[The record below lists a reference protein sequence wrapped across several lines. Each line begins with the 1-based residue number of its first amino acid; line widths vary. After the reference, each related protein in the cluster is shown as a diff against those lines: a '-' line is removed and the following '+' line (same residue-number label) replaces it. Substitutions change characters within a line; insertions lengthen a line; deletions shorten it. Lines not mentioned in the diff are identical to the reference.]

1 MKKTAKFAAT
11 LLGLMGLFTGLT
23 AQAKDITVHTS
34 VGEQT
39 IPQDAKRIVVLD
51 YGVADTLR
59 ELGATDRIVGI
70 PKSTVL
76 PAYLESFKADNFA
89 NVGSLPEPAFEK
101 INELNPDLI
110 IVSGRQQKMLDRFKE
125 IAPVFYYQN
134 DYNNFYPSLVENIDI
149 LGKIVNKESEA
160 KEKIASLDKK
170 LDELAALTK
179 DKTALLVLV
188 NENRISAYGDTS
200 RYSMVYQKFG
210 FTPADK
216 NIKSSTHGM
225 SVGFE
230 YILEKNPDYLLVV
243 DRTAA
248 VTDKKGNAQ
257 TVLNNDLIKKT
268 KAYQQNH
275 IVYLNAANWY
285 LAFGG
290 LKATENMITEIE
302 SAMK

>member
-1 MKKTAKFAAT
+1 MKKSLKFAIG
-11 LLGLMGLFTGLT
+11 LLGFFIGTS
-23 AQAKDITVHTS
+23 AYAADITVDS
-34 VGEQT
+34 VIGKQT

-51 YGVADTLR
+51 FGVADTLR
-59 ELGATDRIVGI
+59 ELNAEDRIVGI
-70 PKSTVL
+70 PKSSAL
-76 PAYLESFKADNFA
+76 PAYLESFKADKFE

-110 IVSGRQQKMLDRFKE
+110 IASGRQQKMLDRFKE

-134 DYNNFYPSLVENIDI
+134 DYNNYYPSLVNNLEI
-149 LGKIVNKESEA
+149 LGKIVNKEEVA
-160 KEKIASLDKK
+160 KQKIAELDKK
-170 LDELAALTK
+170 VDELNKFTK
-179 DKTALLVLV
+179 GKNALLILV

-200 RYSMVYQKFG
+200 RYSLVYQKFG

-230 YILEKNPDYLLVV
+230 YIVEKNPDYLLVV

-248 VTDKKGNAQ
+248 ITDKKDNAKI
-257 TVLNNDLIKKT
+257 VLNNDLIKKT

-275 IVYLNAANWY
+275 IIYLNAANWY

-290 LKATENMITEIE
+290 LKATENMISELEQAIQ
-302 SAMK
+302 

>member
-1 MKKTAKFAAT
+1 MKKTVKLAVG
-11 LLGLMGLFTGLT
+11 LLGLVGLLAGLPSQ
-23 AQAKDITVHTS
+23 AQDITVKTS

-59 ELGATDRIVGI
+59 ELGAADRIVGI
-70 PKSTVL
+70 PKSTAL
-76 PAYLESFKADNFA
+76 PAYLESFKADTFA

-101 INELNPDLI
+101 INELKPDLI
-110 IVSGRQQKMLDRFKE
+110 IASGRQQKMLDRFKE

-134 DYNNFYPSLVENIDI
+134 DFNDFYPSLVNNIDI
-149 LGKIVNKESEA
+149 LGKIVNKEAEA
-160 KEKIASLDKK
+160 KQRIADLDKK
-170 LDELAALTK
+170 INGLAEVTK
-179 DKTALLVLV
+179 GKTALLVLV

-200 RYSMVYQKFG
+200 RYGLVYQKFG

-230 YILEKNPDYLLVV
+230 YVLEKNPDYLLVV

-248 VTDKKGNAQ
+248 ITDKKGNAQ
-257 TVLNNDLIKKT
+257 VVLNNDLIKKT
-268 KAYQQNH
+268 KAYQQKH
-275 IVYLNAANWY
+275 IVYLDAANWY

-290 LKATENMITEIE
+290 LKATENMITELE
-302 SAMK
+302 SAVK

>member
-1 MKKTAKFAAT
+1 MKKSLKFAIG
-11 LLGLMGLFTGLT
+11 LLGFFIGTS
-23 AQAKDITVHTS
+23 AYAADITVDS
-34 VGEQT
+34 VIGKQT

-51 YGVADTLR
+51 FGVADTLR
-59 ELGATDRIVGI
+59 ELNAEDRIVGI
-70 PKSTVL
+70 PKSSAL
-76 PAYLESFKADNFA
+76 PAYLESFKADKFE

-110 IVSGRQQKMLDRFKE
+110 IASGRQQKMLDRFKE

-134 DYNNFYPSLVENIDI
+134 DYNNYYPSLVNNLEI
-149 LGKIVNKESEA
+149 LGKIVNKEEVA
-160 KEKIASLDKK
+160 KQKIAELDKK
-170 LDELAALTK
+170 VDELNKFTK
-179 DKTALLVLV
+179 GKNALLILV

-200 RYSMVYQKFG
+200 RYSLVYQKFG

-225 SVGFE
+225 SIGFE
-230 YILEKNPDYLLVV
+230 YIVEKNPDYLLVV

-248 VTDKKGNAQ
+248 ITDKKDNAKI
-257 TVLNNDLIKKT
+257 VLNNDLIKKT

-275 IVYLNAANWY
+275 IIYLDAANWY

-290 LKATENMITEIE
+290 LKATENMISELEQAIQ
-302 SAMK
+302 

>member
-1 MKKTAKFAAT
+1 MKKSLKFVIG
-11 LLGLMGLFTGLT
+11 LLGFLIGTS
-23 AQAKDITVHTS
+23 AYAEDITVDS
-34 VGEQT
+34 VIGKQT

-51 YGVADTLR
+51 FGVADTLR
-59 ELGATDRIVGI
+59 ELNAEDRIVGI
-70 PKSTVL
+70 PKSSAL
-76 PAYLESFKADNFA
+76 PAYLESFKSDKFE

-134 DYNNFYPSLVENIDI
+134 DYNNYYPSLVNNLEI
-149 LGKIVNKESEA
+149 LGKIVNKEEVV
-160 KEKIASLDKK
+160 KQKITELNKK
-170 LDELAALTK
+170 VDELNKFTK
-179 DKTALLVLV
+179 GKNALLILV

-200 RYSMVYQKFG
+200 RYSLVYQKFG
-210 FTPADK
+210 FTPVDK

-230 YILEKNPDYLLVV
+230 YIVEKNPDYLLVV

-248 VTDKKGNAQ
+248 ITDKKDNAKI
-257 TVLNNDLIKKT
+257 VLNNDLIKKT

-275 IVYLNAANWY
+275 IIYLNAANWY

-290 LKATENMITEIE
+290 LKATENMISELEQAIQ
-302 SAMK
+302 

>member
-1 MKKTAKFAAT
+1 MKKSLKFAIG
-11 LLGLMGLFTGLT
+11 LLGFFIGTS
-23 AQAKDITVHTS
+23 AYAADITVDS
-34 VGEQT
+34 VIGKQT

-51 YGVADTLR
+51 FGVADTLR
-59 ELGATDRIVGI
+59 ELNAEDRIVGI
-70 PKSTVL
+70 PKSSAL
-76 PAYLESFKADNFA
+76 PAYLESFKADKFE

-110 IVSGRQQKMLDRFKE
+110 IASGRQQKMLDRFKE

-134 DYNNFYPSLVENIDI
+134 DYNNYYPSLVNNFEI
-149 LGKIVNKESEA
+149 LGKIVNKEEVA
-160 KEKIASLDKK
+160 KQKIAELDKK
-170 LDELAALTK
+170 VDELNKFTK
-179 DKTALLVLV
+179 GKNALLILV

-200 RYSMVYQKFG
+200 RYSLVYQKFG

-230 YILEKNPDYLLVV
+230 YIVEKNPDYLLVV

-248 VTDKKGNAQ
+248 ITDKKDNAKI
-257 TVLNNDLIKKT
+257 VLNNDLIKKT

-275 IVYLNAANWY
+275 IIYLDAENWY

-290 LKATENMITEIE
+290 LKATENMISELEQAIQ
-302 SAMK
+302 

>member
-1 MKKTAKFAAT
+1 MKKSLKFAIG
-11 LLGLMGLFTGLT
+11 LLGFFIGTS
-23 AQAKDITVHTS
+23 AYAADITVDS
-34 VGEQT
+34 VIGKQT

-51 YGVADTLR
+51 FGVADTLR
-59 ELGATDRIVGI
+59 ELNAEDRIVGI
-70 PKSTVL
+70 PKSSAL
-76 PAYLESFKADNFA
+76 PAYLESFKADKFE

-110 IVSGRQQKMLDRFKE
+110 IASGRQQKMLDRFKE

-134 DYNNFYPSLVENIDI
+134 DYNNYYPSLVNNLEI
-149 LGKIVNKESEA
+149 LGKIVNKEEVA
-160 KEKIASLDKK
+160 KQKIAELDKK
-170 LDELAALTK
+170 VDELNKFTK
-179 DKTALLVLV
+179 GKNALLILV

-200 RYSMVYQKFG
+200 RYSLVYQKFG

-230 YILEKNPDYLLVV
+230 YIVEKNPDYLLVV

-248 VTDKKGNAQ
+248 ITDKKDNAKI
-257 TVLNNDLIKKT
+257 VLNNDLIKKT

-275 IVYLNAANWY
+275 IIYLDAANWY

-290 LKATENMITEIE
+290 LKATENMISELEQAIQ
-302 SAMK
+302 

>member
-1 MKKTAKFAAT
+1 MKKSLKFAIG
-11 LLGLMGLFTGLT
+11 LLGFFIGTS
-23 AQAKDITVHTS
+23 AYAADITVDS
-34 VGEQT
+34 VIGKQT
-39 IPQDAKRIVVLD
+39 MPQDAKRIVVLD
-51 YGVADTLR
+51 FGVADTLR
-59 ELGATDRIVGI
+59 ELNAEDRIVGI
-70 PKSTVL
+70 PKSSAL
-76 PAYLESFKADNFA
+76 PAYLESFKADKFE

-110 IVSGRQQKMLDRFKE
+110 IASGRQQKMLDRFKE

-134 DYNNFYPSLVENIDI
+134 DYNNYYPSLVNNLEI
-149 LGKIVNKESEA
+149 LGKIVNKEEVA
-160 KEKIASLDKK
+160 KQKIAELDKK
-170 LDELAALTK
+170 VDELNKFTK
-179 DKTALLVLV
+179 GKNALLILV

-200 RYSMVYQKFG
+200 RYSLVYQKFG

-230 YILEKNPDYLLVV
+230 YIVEKNPDYLLVV

-248 VTDKKGNAQ
+248 ITDKKDNAKI
-257 TVLNNDLIKKT
+257 VLNNDLIKKT

-275 IVYLNAANWY
+275 IIYLDAANWY

-290 LKATENMITEIE
+290 LKATENMISELEQAIQ
-302 SAMK
+302 

>member
-1 MKKTAKFAAT
+1 MKKSLKFVIG
-11 LLGLMGLFTGLT
+11 LLGFFIGTF
-23 AQAKDITVHTS
+23 AYAADITVDS
-34 VGEQT
+34 VIGKQT
-39 IPQDAKRIVVLD
+39 IPQDTKRIVVLD
-51 YGVADTLR
+51 FGVADTLR
-59 ELGATDRIVGI
+59 ELNAEDRIVGI
-70 PKSTVL
+70 PKSSAL
-76 PAYLESFKADNFA
+76 PAYLESFKSDKFE

-134 DYNNFYPSLVENIDI
+134 DYNNYYPSLVNNLEI
-149 LGKIVNKESEA
+149 LGKIVNKEEVV
-160 KEKIASLDKK
+160 KQKITELNKK
-170 LDELAALTK
+170 VDELNKFTK
-179 DKTALLVLV
+179 GKNALLILV

-200 RYSMVYQKFG
+200 RYSLVYQKFG
-210 FTPADK
+210 FTPVDK

-230 YILEKNPDYLLVV
+230 YIVEKNPDYLLVV

-248 VTDKKGNAQ
+248 ITDKKDNAKI
-257 TVLNNDLIKKT
+257 VLNNDLIKKT

-275 IVYLNAANWY
+275 IIYLNAANWY

-290 LKATENMITEIE
+290 LKATENMISELEQAIQ
-302 SAMK
+302 

>member
-1 MKKTAKFAAT
+1 MKKSLKFAIG
-11 LLGLMGLFTGLT
+11 LLGFFIGTS
-23 AQAKDITVHTS
+23 AYAADITVDS
-34 VGEQT
+34 VIGKQT

-51 YGVADTLR
+51 FGVADTLR
-59 ELGATDRIVGI
+59 ELNAEDRIVGI
-70 PKSTVL
+70 PKSSAL
-76 PAYLESFKADNFA
+76 PAYLESFKADKFE

-110 IVSGRQQKMLDRFKE
+110 IASGRQQKMLDRFKE

-134 DYNNFYPSLVENIDI
+134 DYNNYYPSLVNNLEI
-149 LGKIVNKESEA
+149 LGKIVNKEEVA
-160 KEKIASLDKK
+160 KQKIAELDKK
-170 LDELAALTK
+170 VDELNKFTK
-179 DKTALLVLV
+179 GKNALLILV

-200 RYSMVYQKFG
+200 RYSLVYQKFG

-230 YILEKNPDYLLVV
+230 YIVEKSPDYLLVV

-248 VTDKKGNAQ
+248 ITDKKDNAKI
-257 TVLNNDLIKKT
+257 VLNNDLIKKT

-275 IVYLNAANWY
+275 IIYLDAANWY

-290 LKATENMITEIE
+290 LKATENMISELEQAIQ
-302 SAMK
+302 

>member
-1 MKKTAKFAAT
+1 MKKSLKFAIG
-11 LLGLMGLFTGLT
+11 LLGFFIGTS
-23 AQAKDITVHTS
+23 AYAADITVDS
-34 VGEQT
+34 VIGKQT

-51 YGVADTLR
+51 FGVADTLR
-59 ELGATDRIVGI
+59 ELNAEDRIVGI
-70 PKSTVL
+70 PKSSAL
-76 PAYLESFKADNFA
+76 PAYLESFKADKFE

-110 IVSGRQQKMLDRFKE
+110 IASGRQQKMLDRFKE

-134 DYNNFYPSLVENIDI
+134 DYNNYYPSLVNNLEI
-149 LGKIVNKESEA
+149 LGKIVNKEEVA
-160 KEKIASLDKK
+160 KQKIAELDKK
-170 LDELAALTK
+170 VDELNKFTK
-179 DKTALLVLV
+179 GKNALLILV

-200 RYSMVYQKFG
+200 RYSLVYQKFG

-230 YILEKNPDYLLVV
+230 YIVEKNPDYLLVV

-248 VTDKKGNAQ
+248 ITDKKDNAKI
-257 TVLNNDLIKKT
+257 VLNNDLIKKT

-275 IVYLNAANWY
+275 IIYLDAANWY

-290 LKATENMITEIE
+290 LKATKNMISELEQAIQ
-302 SAMK
+302 

>member
-1 MKKTAKFAAT
+1 MKKTIKFAVG
-11 LLGLMGLFTGLT
+11 LLGLLSLFTSL
-23 AQAKDITVHTS
+23 ASQAKEITVATP
-34 VGEQT
+34 VGEQL
-39 IPQDAKRIVVLD
+39 IPQDVKRIVVLD

-70 PKSTVL
+70 PKSTAL
-76 PAYLESFKADNFA
+76 PAYLESFKADSFA

-101 INELNPDLI
+101 INELKPDLI
-110 IVSGRQQKMLDRFKE
+110 IASGRQQKMLDRFKE

-134 DYNNFYPSLVENIDI
+134 DFTNFYPSLVNNIEI
-149 LGKIVNKESEA
+149 LGKIVNKEALA
-160 KEKIASLDKK
+160 KEKIANLESRVNQ
-170 LDELAALTK
+170 LAALTK
-179 DKTALLVLV
+179 GKTALLVLV

-200 RYSMVYQKFG
+200 RYGLVYQKFG

-225 SVGFE
+225 SVSFE

-248 VTDKKGNAQ
+248 ITEKKDNAKV
-257 TVLNNDLIKKT
+257 VLENDLIKKT
-268 KAYQQNH
+268 NAYQQKH
-275 IVYLNAANWY
+275 IVYLDAANWY

-290 LKATENMITEIE
+290 LKASEMMVDELE
-302 SAMK
+302 QAVK

>member
-1 MKKTAKFAAT
+1 MKKTVKLAVG
-11 LLGLMGLFTGLT
+11 LLGLVGLLAGLPSQ
-23 AQAKDITVHTS
+23 AQDITVKTS

-70 PKSTVL
+70 PKSTAL
-76 PAYLESFKADNFA
+76 PAYLESFKADTFA

-101 INELNPDLI
+101 INELKPDLI
-110 IVSGRQQKMLDRFKE
+110 IASGRQQKMLDRFKE

-134 DYNNFYPSLVENIDI
+134 DFNDFYPSLVNNIDI
-149 LGKIVNKESEA
+149 LGKIVNKEAEA
-160 KEKIASLDKK
+160 KQRIADLDKK
-170 LDELAALTK
+170 INGLAEVTK
-179 DKTALLVLV
+179 GKTALLVLV

-200 RYSMVYQKFG
+200 RYGLVYQKFG

-230 YILEKNPDYLLVV
+230 YVLEKNPDYLLVV

-248 VTDKKGNAQ
+248 ITDKKGNAQ
-257 TVLNNDLIKKT
+257 VVLNNDLIKKT
-268 KAYQQNH
+268 KAYQQKH
-275 IVYLNAANWY
+275 IVYLDAANWY

-290 LKATENMITEIE
+290 LKATENMITELE
-302 SAMK
+302 SAVK

>member
-1 MKKTAKFAAT
+1 MKKSLKFAIG
-11 LLGLMGLFTGLT
+11 LLGFFIGTS
-23 AQAKDITVHTS
+23 AYAADITVDS
-34 VGEQT
+34 VIGKQT

-51 YGVADTLR
+51 FGVADTLR
-59 ELGATDRIVGI
+59 ELNAEDRIVGI
-70 PKSTVL
+70 PKSSAL
-76 PAYLESFKADNFA
+76 PAYLESFKADKFE

-110 IVSGRQQKMLDRFKE
+110 IASGRQQKMLDRFKE

-134 DYNNFYPSLVENIDI
+134 DYNNYYPSLVNNLEI
-149 LGKIVNKESEA
+149 LGKIVNKEEVA
-160 KEKIASLDKK
+160 KQKIAELDKK
-170 LDELAALTK
+170 VDELNKFTK
-179 DKTALLVLV
+179 GKNALLILV

-200 RYSMVYQKFG
+200 RYSLVYQKFG

-225 SVGFE
+225 SVSFE
-230 YILEKNPDYLLVV
+230 YIVEKNPDYLLVV

-248 VTDKKGNAQ
+248 ITDKKDNAKI
-257 TVLNNDLIKKT
+257 VLNNDLIKKT

-275 IVYLNAANWY
+275 IIYLDAANWY

-290 LKATENMITEIE
+290 LKATENMISELEQAIQ
-302 SAMK
+302 

>member
-1 MKKTAKFAAT
+1 MKKSLKFAIG
-11 LLGLMGLFTGLT
+11 LLGFFIGTS
-23 AQAKDITVHTS
+23 AYAADITVDS
-34 VGEQT
+34 VIGKQT

-51 YGVADTLR
+51 FGVADTLR
-59 ELGATDRIVGI
+59 ELNAEDRIVGI
-70 PKSTVL
+70 PKSSAL
-76 PAYLESFKADNFA
+76 PAYLESFKADKFE

-110 IVSGRQQKMLDRFKE
+110 IASGRQQKMLDRFKE

-134 DYNNFYPSLVENIDI
+134 DYNNYYPSLVNNLEI
-149 LGKIVNKESEA
+149 LGKIVNKEEVA
-160 KEKIASLDKK
+160 KQKIAELDKK
-170 LDELAALTK
+170 VDELNKFTK
-179 DKTALLVLV
+179 GKNALLILV

-200 RYSMVYQKFG
+200 RYSLVYQKFG
-210 FTPADK
+210 FTPVDK

-230 YILEKNPDYLLVV
+230 YIVEKNPDYLLVV

-248 VTDKKGNAQ
+248 ITDKKDNAKI
-257 TVLNNDLIKKT
+257 VLNNDLIKKT

-275 IVYLNAANWY
+275 IIYLDAANWY

-290 LKATENMITEIE
+290 LKATENMISELEQAIQ
-302 SAMK
+302 

>member
-1 MKKTAKFAAT
+1 MKKSLKFAIG
-11 LLGLMGLFTGLT
+11 LLGFFIGTS
-23 AQAKDITVHTS
+23 AYAADITVDS
-34 VGEQT
+34 VIGKQT

-51 YGVADTLR
+51 FGVADTLR
-59 ELGATDRIVGI
+59 ELNAEDRIVGI
-70 PKSTVL
+70 PKSSSL
-76 PAYLESFKADNFA
+76 PAYLESFKADKFE

-110 IVSGRQQKMLDRFKE
+110 IASGRQQKMLDRFKE

-134 DYNNFYPSLVENIDI
+134 DYNNYYPSLVNNLEI
-149 LGKIVNKESEA
+149 LGKIVNKEEVA
-160 KEKIASLDKK
+160 KQKIAELDKK
-170 LDELAALTK
+170 VDELNKFTK
-179 DKTALLVLV
+179 GKNALLILV

-200 RYSMVYQKFG
+200 RYSLVYQKFG

-230 YILEKNPDYLLVV
+230 YIVEKNPDYLLVV

-248 VTDKKGNAQ
+248 ITDKKDNAKI
-257 TVLNNDLIKKT
+257 VLNNDLIKKT

-275 IVYLNAANWY
+275 IIYLDAANWY

-290 LKATENMITEIE
+290 LKATENMISELEQAIQ
-302 SAMK
+302 

>member
-1 MKKTAKFAAT
+1 MKKSLKFAIG
-11 LLGLMGLFTGLT
+11 LLGFFIGTS
-23 AQAKDITVHTS
+23 AYAADITVDS
-34 VGEQT
+34 VIGKQT

-51 YGVADTLR
+51 FGVADTLR
-59 ELGATDRIVGI
+59 ELNAEDRIVGI
-70 PKSTVL
+70 PKSSAL
-76 PAYLESFKADNFA
+76 PAYLESFKADKFE

-110 IVSGRQQKMLDRFKE
+110 IASGRQQKMLDRFKE

-134 DYNNFYPSLVENIDI
+134 DYNNYYPSLVNNLEI
-149 LGKIVNKESEA
+149 LGKIVNKEEVV
-160 KEKIASLDKK
+160 KQKIAELDKK
-170 LDELAALTK
+170 VDELNKFTK
-179 DKTALLVLV
+179 GKNALLILV

-200 RYSMVYQKFG
+200 RYSLVYQKFG

-230 YILEKNPDYLLVV
+230 YIVEKNPDYLLVV

-248 VTDKKGNAQ
+248 ITDKKDNAKI
-257 TVLNNDLIKKT
+257 VLNNDLIKKT

-275 IVYLNAANWY
+275 IIYLDAANWY

-290 LKATENMITEIE
+290 LKATENMISELEQAIQ
-302 SAMK
+302 

>member
-1 MKKTAKFAAT
+1 MKKSLKFVIG
-11 LLGLMGLFTGLT
+11 LLGFLIGTS
-23 AQAKDITVHTS
+23 AYAADITVDS
-34 VGEQT
+34 VIGKQT
-39 IPQDAKRIVVLD
+39 IPQDTKRIVVLD
-51 YGVADTLR
+51 FGVADTLR
-59 ELGATDRIVGI
+59 ELNAEDRIVGI
-70 PKSTVL
+70 PKSSEL
-76 PAYLESFKADNFA
+76 PAYLESFKADKFE

-110 IVSGRQQKMLDRFKE
+110 IASGRQQKMLDRFKE

-134 DYNNFYPSLVENIDI
+134 DYNNYYPSLVNNLEI
-149 LGKIVNKESEA
+149 LGKIVNKEEVA
-160 KEKIASLDKK
+160 KQKIAELDKK
-170 LDELAALTK
+170 VDELNKFTK
-179 DKTALLVLV
+179 GKNALLILV

-200 RYSMVYQKFG
+200 RYSLVYQKFG

-230 YILEKNPDYLLVV
+230 YIVEKNPDYLLVV

-248 VTDKKGNAQ
+248 ITDKKDNAKI
-257 TVLNNDLIKKT
+257 VLNNDLIKKT

-275 IVYLNAANWY
+275 IIYLDAANWY

-290 LKATENMITEIE
+290 LKATENMISELEQAIQ
-302 SAMK
+302 

>member
-1 MKKTAKFAAT
+1 MKKSLKFAIG
-11 LLGLMGLFTGLT
+11 LLGFFIGTS
-23 AQAKDITVHTS
+23 AYAADITVDS
-34 VGEQT
+34 VIGKQT

-51 YGVADTLR
+51 FGVADTLR
-59 ELGATDRIVGI
+59 ELNAEDRIVGI
-70 PKSTVL
+70 PKSSAL
-76 PAYLESFKADNFA
+76 PAYLASFKADKFE

-110 IVSGRQQKMLDRFKE
+110 IASGRQQKMLDRFKE

-134 DYNNFYPSLVENIDI
+134 DYNNYYPSLVNNFEI
-149 LGKIVNKESEA
+149 LGKIVNKEEVA
-160 KEKIASLDKK
+160 KQKIAELDKK
-170 LDELAALTK
+170 VDELNKFTK
-179 DKTALLVLV
+179 GKNALLILV

-200 RYSMVYQKFG
+200 RYSLVYQKFG

-230 YILEKNPDYLLVV
+230 YIVEKNPDYLLVV

-248 VTDKKGNAQ
+248 ITDKKDNAKI
-257 TVLNNDLIKKT
+257 VLNNDLIKKT

-275 IVYLNAANWY
+275 IIYLDAANWY

-290 LKATENMITEIE
+290 LKATENMISELEQAIQ
-302 SAMK
+302 

>member
-1 MKKTAKFAAT
+1 MKKSLKFVIG
-11 LLGLMGLFTGLT
+11 LLGFLIGTS
-23 AQAKDITVHTS
+23 AYAEDITVDS
-34 VGEQT
+34 VIGKQT

-51 YGVADTLR
+51 FGVADTLR
-59 ELGATDRIVGI
+59 ELNAEDRIVGI
-70 PKSTVL
+70 PKSSAL
-76 PAYLESFKADNFA
+76 PAYLESFKSDKFE

-134 DYNNFYPSLVENIDI
+134 DYNNYYPSLVNNLEI
-149 LGKIVNKESEA
+149 LGKIVNKEEVV
-160 KEKIASLDKK
+160 KQEITELNKK
-170 LDELAALTK
+170 VDELNKFTK
-179 DKTALLVLV
+179 GKNALLILV

-200 RYSMVYQKFG
+200 RYSLVYQKFG
-210 FTPADK
+210 FTPVDK

-230 YILEKNPDYLLVV
+230 YIVEKNPDYLLVV

-248 VTDKKGNAQ
+248 ITDKKDNAKI
-257 TVLNNDLIKKT
+257 VLNNDLIKKT

-275 IVYLNAANWY
+275 IIYLNAANWY

-290 LKATENMITEIE
+290 LKATENMISELEQAIQ
-302 SAMK
+302 

>member
-1 MKKTAKFAAT
+1 MKKSLKFAIG
-11 LLGLMGLFTGLT
+11 LLGFFIGTS
-23 AQAKDITVHTS
+23 AYAADITVDS
-34 VGEQT
+34 VIGKQT

-51 YGVADTLR
+51 FGVADTLR
-59 ELGATDRIVGI
+59 ELNAEDRIVGI
-70 PKSTVL
+70 PKSSAL
-76 PAYLESFKADNFA
+76 PAYLASFKADKFE

-110 IVSGRQQKMLDRFKE
+110 IASGRQQKMLDRFKE

-134 DYNNFYPSLVENIDI
+134 DYNNYYPSLVNNLET
-149 LGKIVNKESEA
+149 LGKIVNKEEVA
-160 KEKIASLDKK
+160 KQKIAELDKK
-170 LDELAALTK
+170 VDELNKFTK
-179 DKTALLVLV
+179 GKNALLILV

-200 RYSMVYQKFG
+200 RYSLVYQKFG

-230 YILEKNPDYLLVV
+230 YIVEKNPDYLLVV

-248 VTDKKGNAQ
+248 ITDKKDNAKI
-257 TVLNNDLIKKT
+257 VLNNDLIKKT

-275 IVYLNAANWY
+275 IIYLDAANWY

-290 LKATENMITEIE
+290 LKATENMISELEQAIQ
-302 SAMK
+302 

>member
-1 MKKTAKFAAT
+1 MKKSLKFAIG
-11 LLGLMGLFTGLT
+11 LLGFFIGIS
-23 AQAKDITVHTS
+23 AYAADITVDS
-34 VGEQT
+34 VIGKQT

-51 YGVADTLR
+51 FGVADTLR
-59 ELGATDRIVGI
+59 ELNAEDRIVGI
-70 PKSTVL
+70 PKSSAL
-76 PAYLESFKADNFA
+76 PAYLESFKADKFE

-110 IVSGRQQKMLDRFKE
+110 IASGRQQKMLDRFKE

-134 DYNNFYPSLVENIDI
+134 DYNNYYPSLVNNLET
-149 LGKIVNKESEA
+149 LGKIVNKEEVA
-160 KEKIASLDKK
+160 KQKIAELDKK
-170 LDELAALTK
+170 VDELNKFTK
-179 DKTALLVLV
+179 GKNALLILV

-200 RYSMVYQKFG
+200 RYSLVYQKFG

-230 YILEKNPDYLLVV
+230 YIVEKNPDYLLVV

-248 VTDKKGNAQ
+248 ITDKKDNAKI
-257 TVLNNDLIKKT
+257 VLNNDLIKKT

-275 IVYLNAANWY
+275 IIYLDAANWY

-290 LKATENMITEIE
+290 LKATENMISELEQAIQ
-302 SAMK
+302 

>member
-1 MKKTAKFAAT
+1 MKKSLKFAIG
-11 LLGLMGLFTGLT
+11 LLGFFIGTS
-23 AQAKDITVHTS
+23 AYAADITVDS
-34 VGEQT
+34 VIGKQT

-51 YGVADTLR
+51 FGVADTLR
-59 ELGATDRIVGI
+59 ELNAEDRIVGI
-70 PKSTVL
+70 PKSSEL
-76 PAYLESFKADNFA
+76 PAYLESFKADKFE

-110 IVSGRQQKMLDRFKE
+110 IASGRQQKMLDRFKE

-134 DYNNFYPSLVENIDI
+134 DYNNYYPSLVNNLEI
-149 LGKIVNKESEA
+149 LGKIVNKEEVA
-160 KEKIASLDKK
+160 KQKIAELDKK
-170 LDELAALTK
+170 VDELNKFTK
-179 DKTALLVLV
+179 GKNALLILV

-200 RYSMVYQKFG
+200 RYSLVYQKFG

-230 YILEKNPDYLLVV
+230 YIVEKNPDYLLVV

-248 VTDKKGNAQ
+248 ITDKKDNAKI
-257 TVLNNDLIKKT
+257 VLNNDLIKKT

-275 IVYLNAANWY
+275 IIYLDAANWY

-290 LKATENMITEIE
+290 LKATENMISELEQAIQ
-302 SAMK
+302 

>member
-1 MKKTAKFAAT
+1 MKKSLKFAIG
-11 LLGLMGLFTGLT
+11 LLGFFIGTS
-23 AQAKDITVHTS
+23 AYAADITVDS
-34 VGEQT
+34 VIGKQT
-39 IPQDAKRIVVLD
+39 IPQGAKRIVVLD
-51 YGVADTLR
+51 FGVADTLR
-59 ELGATDRIVGI
+59 ELNAEDRIVGI
-70 PKSTVL
+70 PKSSAL
-76 PAYLESFKADNFA
+76 PAYLESFKTDKFE

-110 IVSGRQQKMLDRFKE
+110 IASGRQQKMLDRFKE

-134 DYNNFYPSLVENIDI
+134 DYNNYYPSLVNNLET
-149 LGKIVNKESEA
+149 LGKIVNKEEVA
-160 KEKIASLDKK
+160 KQKIAELDKK
-170 LDELAALTK
+170 VDELNKFTK
-179 DKTALLVLV
+179 GKNALLILV

-200 RYSMVYQKFG
+200 RYSLVYQKFG

-230 YILEKNPDYLLVV
+230 YIVEKNPDYLLVV

-248 VTDKKGNAQ
+248 ITDKKDNAKI
-257 TVLNNDLIKKT
+257 VLNNDLIKKT

-275 IVYLNAANWY
+275 IIYLDAANWY

-290 LKATENMITEIE
+290 LKATENMISELEQAIQ
-302 SAMK
+302 

>member
-1 MKKTAKFAAT
+1 MKKSLKFAIG
-11 LLGLMGLFTGLT
+11 LLGFFIGTS
-23 AQAKDITVHTS
+23 AYAADITVDS
-34 VGEQT
+34 VIGKQT

-51 YGVADTLR
+51 FGVADTLR
-59 ELGATDRIVGI
+59 ELNAEDRIVGI
-70 PKSTVL
+70 PKSSAL
-76 PAYLESFKADNFA
+76 PAYLESFKADKFE

-110 IVSGRQQKMLDRFKE
+110 IASGRQQKMLDRFKE

-134 DYNNFYPSLVENIDI
+134 DYNNYYPSLVNNLEI
-149 LGKIVNKESEA
+149 LGKIVNKEEVA
-160 KEKIASLDKK
+160 KQKIAELDKK
-170 LDELAALTK
+170 VDELNKFTK
-179 DKTALLVLV
+179 GKNALLILV
-188 NENRISAYGDTS
+188 NENRISVYGDTS
-200 RYSMVYQKFG
+200 RYSLVYQKFG

-230 YILEKNPDYLLVV
+230 YIVEKNPDYLLVV

-248 VTDKKGNAQ
+248 ITDKKDNAKI
-257 TVLNNDLIKKT
+257 VLNNDLIKKT

-275 IVYLNAANWY
+275 IIYLDAANWY

-290 LKATENMITEIE
+290 LKATENMISELEQAIQ
-302 SAMK
+302 

>member
-1 MKKTAKFAAT
+1 MKKSLKFAIG
-11 LLGLMGLFTGLT
+11 LLGFFIGTS
-23 AQAKDITVHTS
+23 AYAADITVDS
-34 VGEQT
+34 VIGKQT

-51 YGVADTLR
+51 FGVADTLR
-59 ELGATDRIVGI
+59 ELNAEDRIVGI
-70 PKSTVL
+70 PKSSAL
-76 PAYLESFKADNFA
+76 PAYLESFKADKFE

-110 IVSGRQQKMLDRFKE
+110 IASGRQQKMLDRFKE

-134 DYNNFYPSLVENIDI
+134 DYNNYYPSLVNNFEI
-149 LGKIVNKESEA
+149 LGKIVNKEEVA
-160 KEKIASLDKK
+160 KQKIAELDKK
-170 LDELAALTK
+170 VDELNKFTK
-179 DKTALLVLV
+179 GKNALLILV

-200 RYSMVYQKFG
+200 RYSLVYQKFG

-230 YILEKNPDYLLVV
+230 YIVEKNPDYLLVV

-248 VTDKKGNAQ
+248 ITDKKDNAKI
-257 TVLNNDLIKKT
+257 VLNNDLIKKT

-275 IVYLNAANWY
+275 IIYLDAANWY

-290 LKATENMITEIE
+290 LKATENMISELEQAIQ
-302 SAMK
+302 

>member
-1 MKKTAKFAAT
+1 MKKSLKFVIG
-11 LLGLMGLFTGLT
+11 LLGFLIGTS
-23 AQAKDITVHTS
+23 AYAADITVDS
-34 VGEQT
+34 VIGKQT

-51 YGVADTLR
+51 FGVADTLR
-59 ELGATDRIVGI
+59 ELNAEDRIVGI
-70 PKSTVL
+70 PKSSAL
-76 PAYLESFKADNFA
+76 PAYLESFKSDKFE

-134 DYNNFYPSLVENIDI
+134 DYNNYYPSLVNNLEI
-149 LGKIVNKESEA
+149 LGKIVNKEEVV
-160 KEKIASLDKK
+160 KQKITELNKK
-170 LDELAALTK
+170 VDELNKFTK
-179 DKTALLVLV
+179 GKNALLILV

-200 RYSMVYQKFG
+200 RYSLVYQKFG
-210 FTPADK
+210 FTPVDK

-230 YILEKNPDYLLVV
+230 YIVEKNPDYLLVV

-248 VTDKKGNAQ
+248 ITDKKDNAKI
-257 TVLNNDLIKKT
+257 VLNNDLIKKT

-275 IVYLNAANWY
+275 IIYLDAANWY

-290 LKATENMITEIE
+290 LKATENMISELEQAIQ
-302 SAMK
+302 

>member
-1 MKKTAKFAAT
+1 MKKSLKFAIG
-11 LLGLMGLFTGLT
+11 LLGFFIGTS
-23 AQAKDITVHTS
+23 AYAADITVDS
-34 VGEQT
+34 VIGKQT

-51 YGVADTLR
+51 FGVADTLR
-59 ELGATDRIVGI
+59 ELNAEDRIVGI
-70 PKSTVL
+70 PKSSAL
-76 PAYLESFKADNFA
+76 PAYLESFKADKFE

-110 IVSGRQQKMLDRFKE
+110 IASGRQQKMLDRFKE
-125 IAPVFYYQN
+125 IAPVLYYQN
-134 DYNNFYPSLVENIDI
+134 DYNNYYPSLVNNLEI
-149 LGKIVNKESEA
+149 LGKIVNKEEVA
-160 KEKIASLDKK
+160 KQKIAELDKK
-170 LDELAALTK
+170 VDELNKFTK
-179 DKTALLVLV
+179 GKNALLILV

-200 RYSMVYQKFG
+200 RYSLVYQKFG

-230 YILEKNPDYLLVV
+230 YIVEKNPDYLLVV

-248 VTDKKGNAQ
+248 ITDKKDNAKI
-257 TVLNNDLIKKT
+257 VLNNDLIKKT

-275 IVYLNAANWY
+275 IIYLDAANWY

-290 LKATENMITEIE
+290 LKATENMISELEQAIQ
-302 SAMK
+302 

>member
-1 MKKTAKFAAT
+1 MKKSLKFAIG
-11 LLGLMGLFTGLT
+11 LLGFFIGTS
-23 AQAKDITVHTS
+23 AYAADITVDS
-34 VGEQT
+34 VIGKQT

-51 YGVADTLR
+51 FGVADTLR
-59 ELGATDRIVGI
+59 ELNAEDRIVGI
-70 PKSTVL
+70 PKSSAL
-76 PAYLESFKADNFA
+76 PAYLESFKADKFE

-134 DYNNFYPSLVENIDI
+134 DYNNYYPSLVNNFEI
-149 LGKIVNKESEA
+149 LGKIVNKEEVA
-160 KEKIASLDKK
+160 KQKIAELDKK
-170 LDELAALTK
+170 VDELNKFTK
-179 DKTALLVLV
+179 GKNALLILV

-200 RYSMVYQKFG
+200 RYSLVYQKFG

-230 YILEKNPDYLLVV
+230 YIVEKNPDYLLVV

-248 VTDKKGNAQ
+248 ITDKKDNAKI
-257 TVLNNDLIKKT
+257 VLNNDLIKKT

-275 IVYLNAANWY
+275 IIYLDAANWY

-290 LKATENMITEIE
+290 LKATENMISELEQAIQ
-302 SAMK
+302 

>member
-1 MKKTAKFAAT
+1 MKKSLKFAIG
-11 LLGLMGLFTGLT
+11 LLGFFIGTS
-23 AQAKDITVHTS
+23 AYAADITVDS
-34 VGEQT
+34 VIGKQT

-51 YGVADTLR
+51 FGVADTLR
-59 ELGATDRIVGI
+59 ELNAEDRIVGI
-70 PKSTVL
+70 PKSSAL
-76 PAYLESFKADNFA
+76 PAYLESFKADKFE

-110 IVSGRQQKMLDRFKE
+110 IASGRQQKMLDRFKE

-134 DYNNFYPSLVENIDI
+134 DYNNYYPSLVNNLEI
-149 LGKIVNKESEA
+149 LGKIVNKEEVA
-160 KEKIASLDKK
+160 KQKITELNKK
-170 LDELAALTK
+170 VDELNKFTK
-179 DKTALLVLV
+179 GKNALLILV

-200 RYSMVYQKFG
+200 RYSLVYQKFG
-210 FTPADK
+210 FTPVDK

-230 YILEKNPDYLLVV
+230 YIVEKNPDYLLVV

-248 VTDKKGNAQ
+248 ITDKKDNAKI
-257 TVLNNDLIKKT
+257 VLNNDLIKKT

-275 IVYLNAANWY
+275 IIYLDAANWY

-290 LKATENMITEIE
+290 LKATENMISELEQAIQ
-302 SAMK
+302 

>member
-1 MKKTAKFAAT
+1 MKKSLKFAIG
-11 LLGLMGLFTGLT
+11 LLGFFIGTS
-23 AQAKDITVHTS
+23 AYAADITVDS
-34 VGEQT
+34 VIGKQT

-51 YGVADTLR
+51 FGVADTLR
-59 ELGATDRIVGI
+59 ELNAEDRIVGI
-70 PKSTVL
+70 PKSSAL
-76 PAYLESFKADNFA
+76 PAYLESFKADKFE

-110 IVSGRQQKMLDRFKE
+110 IASGRQQKMLDRFKE

-134 DYNNFYPSLVENIDI
+134 DYNNYYPSLVNNLET
-149 LGKIVNKESEA
+149 LGKIVNKEEVA
-160 KEKIASLDKK
+160 KQKIAELDKK
-170 LDELAALTK
+170 VDELNKFTK
-179 DKTALLVLV
+179 GKNALLILV

-200 RYSMVYQKFG
+200 RYSLVYQKFG

-230 YILEKNPDYLLVV
+230 YIVEKNPDYLLVV

-248 VTDKKGNAQ
+248 ITDKKDNAKI
-257 TVLNNDLIKKT
+257 VLNNDLIKKT

-275 IVYLNAANWY
+275 IIYLDAANWY

-290 LKATENMITEIE
+290 LKATENMISELEQAIQ
-302 SAMK
+302 

>member
-1 MKKTAKFAAT
+1 MKKSLKFVIG
-11 LLGLMGLFTGLT
+11 LLGFLIGTS
-23 AQAKDITVHTS
+23 AYAADITVDS
-34 VGEQT
+34 VIGKQT
-39 IPQDAKRIVVLD
+39 IPQDTKRIVVLD
-51 YGVADTLR
+51 FGVADTLR
-59 ELGATDRIVGI
+59 ELNAEDRIVGI
-70 PKSTVL
+70 PKSSAL
-76 PAYLESFKADNFA
+76 PAYLESFKSDKFE

-134 DYNNFYPSLVENIDI
+134 DYNNYYPSLVNNLEI
-149 LGKIVNKESEA
+149 LGKIVNKEEVV
-160 KEKIASLDKK
+160 KQKITELNKK
-170 LDELAALTK
+170 VDELNKFTK
-179 DKTALLVLV
+179 GKNALLILV

-200 RYSMVYQKFG
+200 RYSLVYQKFG
-210 FTPADK
+210 FTPVDK

-230 YILEKNPDYLLVV
+230 YIVEKNPDYLLVV

-248 VTDKKGNAQ
+248 ITDKKDNAKI
-257 TVLNNDLIKKT
+257 VLNNDLIKKT

-275 IVYLNAANWY
+275 IIYLNAANWY

-290 LKATENMITEIE
+290 LKATENMISELEQAIQ
-302 SAMK
+302 

>member
-1 MKKTAKFAAT
+1 MKKSLKFAIG
-11 LLGLMGLFTGLT
+11 LLGFFIGTS
-23 AQAKDITVHTS
+23 AYAADITVDS
-34 VGEQT
+34 VIGKQT

-51 YGVADTLR
+51 FGVADTLR
-59 ELGATDRIVGI
+59 ELNAEDRIVGI
-70 PKSTVL
+70 PKSSAL
-76 PAYLESFKADNFA
+76 PAYLESFKADKFE

-110 IVSGRQQKMLDRFKE
+110 IASGRQQKMLDRFKE

-134 DYNNFYPSLVENIDI
+134 DYNNYYPSLVNNLEI
-149 LGKIVNKESEA
+149 LGKIVNKEEVA
-160 KEKIASLDKK
+160 KQKIAELDKK
-170 LDELAALTK
+170 VDELNKFTK
-179 DKTALLVLV
+179 GKNALLILV

-200 RYSMVYQKFG
+200 RYSLVYQKFG
-210 FTPADK
+210 FTPVDK

-230 YILEKNPDYLLVV
+230 YIVEKNPDYLLVV

-248 VTDKKGNAQ
+248 ITDKKDNAKI
-257 TVLNNDLIKKT
+257 VLNNDLIKKT

-275 IVYLNAANWY
+275 IIYLNAANWY

-290 LKATENMITEIE
+290 LKATENMISELEQAIQ
-302 SAMK
+302 

>member
-1 MKKTAKFAAT
+1 MKKSLKFAIG
-11 LLGLMGLFTGLT
+11 LLGFFIGTS
-23 AQAKDITVHTS
+23 AYAADITVDS
-34 VGEQT
+34 VIGKQT

-51 YGVADTLR
+51 FGVADTLR
-59 ELGATDRIVGI
+59 ELNAEDRIVGI
-70 PKSTVL
+70 PKSSAL
-76 PAYLESFKADNFA
+76 PAYLESFKADKFE

-110 IVSGRQQKMLDRFKE
+110 IASGRQQKMLDRFKE

-134 DYNNFYPSLVENIDI
+134 DYNNYYPSLVNNFEI
-149 LGKIVNKESEA
+149 LGKIVNKEEVA
-160 KEKIASLDKK
+160 KQKIAELDKK
-170 LDELAALTK
+170 VDELNKFTK
-179 DKTALLVLV
+179 GKNALLILV

-200 RYSMVYQKFG
+200 RYSLVYQKFG

-230 YILEKNPDYLLVV
+230 YIVEKNPDYLLVV

-248 VTDKKGNAQ
+248 ITDKKDNAKI
-257 TVLNNDLIKKT
+257 VLNNDLIKKA

-275 IVYLNAANWY
+275 IIYLDAANWY

-290 LKATENMITEIE
+290 LKATENMISELEQAIQ
-302 SAMK
+302 

>member
-1 MKKTAKFAAT
+1 MKKSLKFAIG
-11 LLGLMGLFTGLT
+11 LLGFFIGTS
-23 AQAKDITVHTS
+23 AYAADITVDS
-34 VGEQT
+34 VIGKQT

-51 YGVADTLR
+51 FGVADTLR
-59 ELGATDRIVGI
+59 ELNAEDRIVGI
-70 PKSTVL
+70 PKSSAL
-76 PAYLESFKADNFA
+76 PAYLESFKADKFE

-134 DYNNFYPSLVENIDI
+134 DYNNYYPSLVNNLEI
-149 LGKIVNKESEA
+149 LGKIVNKEEVV
-160 KEKIASLDKK
+160 KQKITELNKK
-170 LDELAALTK
+170 VDELNKFTK
-179 DKTALLVLV
+179 GKNALLILV
-188 NENRISAYGDTS
+188 NENRISTYGDTS
-200 RYSMVYQKFG
+200 RYSLVYQKFG
-210 FTPADK
+210 FTPVDK

-230 YILEKNPDYLLVV
+230 YIVEKNPDYLLVV

-248 VTDKKGNAQ
+248 ITDKKDNAKI
-257 TVLNNDLIKKT
+257 VLNNDLIKKT

-275 IVYLNAANWY
+275 IIYLNAANWY

-290 LKATENMITEIE
+290 LKATENMISELEQAIQ
-302 SAMK
+302 

>member
-1 MKKTAKFAAT
+1 MKKSLKFAIG
-11 LLGLMGLFTGLT
+11 LLGFFIGTS
-23 AQAKDITVHTS
+23 AYAADITVDS
-34 VGEQT
+34 VIGKQT

-51 YGVADTLR
+51 FGVADTLR
-59 ELGATDRIVGI
+59 ELNAEDRIVGI
-70 PKSTVL
+70 PKSSAL
-76 PAYLESFKADNFA
+76 PAYLESFKADKFE

-110 IVSGRQQKMLDRFKE
+110 IASGRQQKMLDRFKE

-134 DYNNFYPSLVENIDI
+134 DYNNYYPSLVNNLEI
-149 LGKIVNKESEA
+149 LGKIVNKEEVA
-160 KEKIASLDKK
+160 KQKIAELDKK
-170 LDELAALTK
+170 VDELNKFTK
-179 DKTALLVLV
+179 GKNALLILV

-200 RYSMVYQKFG
+200 RCSMVYQKFG

-230 YILEKNPDYLLVV
+230 YIVEKNPDYLLVV

-248 VTDKKGNAQ
+248 ITDKKDNAKI
-257 TVLNNDLIKKT
+257 VLNNDLIKKT

-275 IVYLNAANWY
+275 IIYLDAANWY

-290 LKATENMITEIE
+290 LKATENMISELEQAIQ
-302 SAMK
+302 

>member
-1 MKKTAKFAAT
+1 MKKSLKFAIG
-11 LLGLMGLFTGLT
+11 LLGFFIGTS
-23 AQAKDITVHTS
+23 AYAADITVDS
-34 VGEQT
+34 VIGKQT

-51 YGVADTLR
+51 FGVADTLR
-59 ELGATDRIVGI
+59 ELNAEDRIVGI
-70 PKSTVL
+70 PKSSAL
-76 PAYLESFKADNFA
+76 PAYLESFKADKFE

-110 IVSGRQQKMLDRFKE
+110 IASGRQQKMLDRFKE

-134 DYNNFYPSLVENIDI
+134 DYNNYYPSLVNNLET
-149 LGKIVNKESEA
+149 LGKIVNKEEA
-160 KEKIASLDKK
+160 AKQKIAELDKK
-170 LDELAALTK
+170 VDELNKFTK
-179 DKTALLVLV
+179 GKNALLILV

-200 RYSMVYQKFG
+200 RYSLVYQKFG

-230 YILEKNPDYLLVV
+230 YIVEKNPDYLLVV

-248 VTDKKGNAQ
+248 ITDKKDNAKI
-257 TVLNNDLIKKT
+257 VLNNDLIKKT

-275 IVYLNAANWY
+275 IIYLDAANWY

-290 LKATENMITEIE
+290 LKATENMISELEQAIQ
-302 SAMK
+302 